1 MTEEQL
7 QNIKELTHE
16 SMDKAF
22 VMGMNYQR
30 LVTLEHVEGFA
41 TMLNYDTEEI
51 GIISEMLGL
60 SKEATDADIPTRTDN

>member
-7 QNIKELTHE
+7 NQVKELTHA

-30 LVTLEHVEGFA
+30 LTTLDHVSGFA
-41 TMLNYDTEEI
+41 TMLDYSAEEI

-60 SKEATDADIPTRTDN
+60 LKEATDADIPTRTDN